1 MTSLPI
7 ESPAVLETQLV
18 HDAQRRVTSM
28 LADALS
34 PFPAPT
40 STVGELRD
48 FVVAML
54 DHHHR
59 SEDTDLWP
67 LLTDRAPVLTDALAA
82 LSSEHDQLDVALH
95 ELAAASIDSLNGAGC
110 AAAARN
116 VRDLVHTHLGHEEP
130 VLFPALR
137 THLTDEDWFAFSQ
150 RTVAVAPQAGA
161 HFFIGLFHEVGTEQQ
176 IDLVLRQL
184 PPDAR
189 AAIPEMRAAA
199 MRTFAELERSSTT
212 SSR

>member
-1 MTSLPI
+1 V
-7 ESPAVLETQLV
+7 A
-18 HDAQRRVTSM
+18 
-28 LADALS
+28 
-34 PFPAPT
+34 
-40 STVGELRD
+40 ELRD

-67 LLTDRAPVLTDALAA
+67 LLTDRAPDLNDALTA
-82 LSSEHDQLDVALH
+82 LSREHDQLDAALH
-95 ELAAASIDSLNGAGC
+95 ELAAAPVDSPNGAGC
-110 AAAARN
+110 AAAARK

-137 THLTDEDWFAFSQ
+137 THLSDEDWFAFSQ
-150 RTVAVAPQAGA
+150 RTVAGAGQAGA
-161 HFFIGLFHEVGTEQQ
+161 HFFIGLFYEVGTERQ

-189 AAIPEMRAAA
+189 AAVPAMRTIA
-199 MRTFAELERSSTT
+199 MRTFAELERSNKPSK
-212 SSR
+212 R

>member
-1 MTSLPI
+1 MASLQT

-18 HDAQRRVTSM
+18 HDSQRRVTTM
-28 LADALS
+28 LANALGPRS
-34 PFPAPT
+34 APV

-67 LLTDRAPVLTDALAA
+67 LLTDRAPNLTDALAA
-82 LSSEHDQLDVALH
+82 LSREHDQLDAALH
-95 ELAAASIDSLNGAGC
+95 ELAAATISSDGADC

-116 VRDLVHTHLGHEEP
+116 VRDLVHMHLAHEEP

-137 THLTDEDWFAFSQ
+137 AHLTDEDWFAFSQ
-150 RTVAVAPQAGA
+150 RTVAGAPQAGA
-161 HFFIGLFHEVGTEQQ
+161 HFFIGLFYEVGTDRQ

-184 PPDAR
+184 PPEAR
-189 AAIPEMRAAA
+189 AAVPEMRTIA
-199 MRTFAELERSSTT
+199 MRTFAELERSNTPSI
-212 SSR
+212 R